1 MGKNTEKNKKD
12 IGTMI
17 GEYGAFIAL
26 VLLVVVISCVS
37 PEFRTGSNFLNLLR
51 QASFNG
57 LIAFGMTCVILSDG
71 IDLSVGSTFALSAII
86 CAELMIH
93 GVPAGV
99 SVIAALFAGTILGMI
114 SGVLVT
120 KGRLQ
125 PFIAT
130 LITMTAYRGIA
141 LIITDGKPVSRLAAS
156 IKSESGAFL
165 FKVLG
170 KGNIVFGPKDAIS
183 VPIPAVILIVL
194 LIVFYFVLH
203 YTTFGRRI
211 YATGSNE
218 KCAKLVGVNTAKIRM
233 AVYSIS
239 GFMSALAGLIMIS
252 RVDSAQPTL
261 GEGYELDAIA
271 AVALGGTSMSGGRG
285 RIVGTLAGVL
295 IIAVLN
301 NGLNIL
307 GVSTYYQEV
316 IKAVV
321 ILIAVLSD
329 RKR

>member
-1 MGKNTEKNKKD
+1 MEKIKKGFSANLND
-12 IGTMI
+12 
-17 GEYGAFIAL
+17 YAAFIAL
-26 VLLVVVISCVS
+26 VLLVVVLSFIS
-37 PEFRTGSNFLNLLR
+37 PEFRTFSNFLSLMR

-86 CAELMIH
+86 GAELLVY
-93 GVPAGV
+93 GVPAPIAIV
-99 SVIAALFAGTILGMI
+99 AALAAGLALGAV
-114 SGVLVT
+114 SGILVT

-130 LITMTAYRGIA
+130 LITMTAYRGLA
-141 LIITDGKPVSRLAAS
+141 MIITDGKPISRLASS
-156 IKSESGAFL
+156 IESEAGAFL

-170 KGNIVFGPKDAIS
+170 KGNLVFGPNDMFSI
-183 VPIPAVILIVL
+183 PIPVIILIL
-194 LIVFYFVLH
+194 ALAAFWFMLTK
-203 YTTFGRRI
+203 TTFGRRI
-211 YATGSNE
+211 YATGSN
-218 KCAKLVGVNTAKIRM
+218 AKWANLVGVDTTKTKII
-233 AVYSIS
+233 VYAIS
-239 GFMSALAGLIMIS
+239 GLMAALAGLMMIS

-261 GEGYELDAIA
+261 GDGFELDAIA

-285 RIVGTLAGVL
+285 KISGTFAGVL

-321 ILIAVLSD
+321 ILIAVLTD